1 MVMEPV
7 HGGMLANLPEE
18 IKEQLPAG
26 KDSPVAWA
34 LRFAMNLPGVAV
46 VLSGMSD
53 RKQAAENVRTAS
65 ESAALR
71 EEDLRRLERVS
82 EMLRKKIAVPCT
94 ACRYCCDSCPQ
105 GLDIPALLSAYNEY
119 CDDAAALGS
128 RALAAW
134 RLARLKALPAE
145 KQPSACVGCGS
156 GTAHCPQ
163 GLDVPAYMREMAEQ
177 AGK

>member
-18 IKEQLPAG
+18 IKEQLPVG
-26 KDSPVAWA
+26 QDSPAAWA

-71 EEDLRRLERVS
+71 VE
-82 EMLRKKIAVPCT
+82 
-94 ACRYCCDSCPQ
+94 
-105 GLDIPALLSAYNEY
+105 
-119 CDDAAALGS
+119 
-128 RALAAW
+128 
-134 RLARLKALPAE
+134 AR
-145 KQPSACVGCGS
+145 
-156 GTAHCPQ
+156 
-163 GLDVPAYMREMAEQ
+163 
-177 AGK
+177 